1 MRAII
6 SALFEAPKIVVWNH
20 QKHNEAFDCVVEL
33 VMDEVIT
40 KEKQLAKDAAYAS
53 HDRASMHALLTCLL
67 LPRQSG

>member
-20 QKHNEAFDCVVEL
+20 QKHVEAFDCVVEL

-40 KEKQLAKDAAYAS
+40 KEKQIAKDAAYAPQAAM
-53 HDRASMHALLTCLL
+53 RALLTCPP